1 MRHHSSTPIDLDEVI
16 SMHGKPALFL
26 GASRRVNHRRSLLVP
41 RLAAMTIL
49 AIALASPTRS
59 LANTLVSEDLGGSPA
74 GGAGLNRN
82 PGSTQDVSPDG
93 RYVVFTSSAT
103 DLVTGVTDTNSAA
116 DLFLRDRVAG
126 TTAILSVDAAGN
138 ALGYNVANALFALVF
153 SPDSRHLLFRTQAAN
168 FVAGLADTNNAPDW
182 FVRDLETGSTTC
194 ITSNAARTA
203 TGNVTSF
210 TADPPVF
217 SPDGGSIAFISLASD
232 LVAGISDGGGRDLF
246 LFDLEAG
253 TTEILSLSLAGEAAG
268 LVVDDRP
275 SFSPDGRYIAFLSMA
290 PDMVAGVTDTNNF
303 TDLFV
308 RDTQTDTTFLVNR
321 GVDDAAALLS
331 RYTWTADGQAIV
343 FTSPGTNLVAGIAD
357 TNNGDD
363 VFSWDVDSH
372 VVEILSVDP
381 AGTAAGDKVSRDVS
395 VGPESRY
402 VAFGSAST
410 NLTPESAGGDIKDDL
425 YVRDMLADNT
435 AYVARNDS
443 SSVVV
448 GFVSFSPDGEH
459 LFFKS
464 DATGIV
470 AGLADTNGEADL
482 FRYRLTN
489 GTFEAVTINAAGT
502 ATANS
507 QSTSSDDVVVSPD
520 GRYVSFVS
528 DAHDLVDGVTTSS
541 SRDLFVR
548 DLAGGQT
555 RLVTAGLGGEGVGY
569 DQFATRDAEFSPD
582 SAFLVFTNNL
592 LLRSQVTEALN
603 FNFATNLYAFDVAAG
618 VQTLLTT
625 NAAGTAPAN
634 GGLSG
639 PFETGVEPFS
649 FIVNPAG
656 GSVFFVATFTDM
668 VAGVSDPSATP
679 DLFEATLPV
688 PEPAAGV
695 GEAVAVLCLG
705 FVVARRRCEASR

>member
-1 MRHHSSTPIDLDEVI
+1 
-16 SMHGKPALFL
+16 MHGKPAFCL
-26 GASRRVNHRRSLLVP
+26 GTSRRVNHRRSLLVP
-41 RLAAMTIL
+41 RFAAMTIL
-49 AIALASPTRS
+49 ALALASPTRS
-59 LANTLVSEDLGGSPA
+59 LATLLVSEDLGGSPA
-74 GGAGLNRN
+74 GGVGLNRN
-82 PGSTQDVSPDG
+82 PGSTEDVSPDG
-93 RYVVFTSSAT
+93 RYVVFTSTAN
-103 DLVTGVTDTNSAA
+103 DLVTGVTDTNGAA
-116 DLFLRDRVAG
+116 DLFLADRVAG

-138 ALGYNVANALFALVF
+138 ALGYKTVNALFALVF

-194 ITSNAARTA
+194 ITTNAARTA

-253 TTEILSLSLAGEAAG
+253 TTELLSPSLAGAAAG
-268 LVVDDRP
+268 LVVDDPP
-275 SFSPDGRYIAFLSMA
+275 SFSPDGRYIAFLSTA
-290 PDMVAGVTDTNNF
+290 ANMVAGVTDTNGF

-308 RDTQTDTTFLVNR
+308 RDIETDTTFLVTR
-321 GVDDAAALLS
+321 GADDAAAQFSS
-331 RYTWTADGQAIV
+331 RYTWTADGHAIV

-357 TNNGDD
+357 TNNGED
-363 VFSWDVDSH
+363 VFSWNVDSH

-381 AGTAAGDKVSRDVS
+381 TGTAAGDKVSRDVS
-395 VGPESRY
+395 VGPDSRH
-402 VAFGSAST
+402 VAFGSTST
-410 NLTPESAGGDIKDDL
+410 NLTPQSAGGDIKDDL
-425 YVRDMLADNT
+425 YVRDMLADTT

-443 SSVVV
+443 SSVRV
-448 GFVSFSPDGEH
+448 GFVRFSPDGEH

-464 DATGIV
+464 DATDV
-470 AGLADTNGEADL
+470 VDGLADTNGEADL
-482 FRYRLTN
+482 FRYRLTD
-489 GTFEAVTINAAGT
+489 GVFEAVTVNAAGT
-502 ATANS
+502 ATAS
-507 QSTSSDDVVVSPD
+507 TQGTSSDDVVVSPD

-528 DAHDLVDGVTTSS
+528 DADDLVDGFTTSS
-541 SRDLFVR
+541 TRDLFVR

-555 RLVTAGLGGEGVGY
+555 RLVTAGLGGGGVGY
-569 DQFATRDAEFSPD
+569 DQGATRDAEFSPD
-582 SAFLVFTNNL
+582 SAFLVFTDNVL
-592 LLRSQVTEALN
+592 LGSQVTEALN

-639 PFETGVEPFS
+639 PFESGVEPFS
-649 FIVNPAG
+649 FIVSPAG

-668 VAGVSDPSATP
+668 VDGVSDSSATA
-679 DLFEATLPV
+679 DLFEAMLPA
-688 PEPAAGV
+688 PEPAMAAS
-695 GEAVAVLCLG
+695 EAVAVLCLG
-705 FVVARRRCEASR
+705 LVVARRQREARR